1 MTKAGHALMQSFTNL
16 LRIMTTRYNLA
27 TLLINAAVKSD
38 TNTLSAFA
46 ATNVKPALGASWT
59 FSADTCILMHRSV
72 EEDSVTVEVIR
83 SRTGVYN
90 SFPSTC

>member
-16 LRIMTTRYNLA
+16 LRLMTTRYNLT
-27 TLLINAAVKSD
+27 TLVINAAVKSD
-38 TNTLSAFA
+38 TNTPSAFA

-90 SFPSTC
+90 PLPGTS